1 MSYFTFLTSR
11 DREGL
16 AALPCATRWV
26 AQKGQSSVLEFRI
39 CRPFPGVSFPDA
51 PSSPHRIRRCHLPR
65 HGPGKLAAMQPA
77 QFRSA
82 FYLPLIAAWRW
93 RQPII
98 FSDADRDLFVET
110 PAEACALAKF
120 KTYAKVAPRGF

>member
-1 MSYFTFLTSR
+1 MPRSPRIEYE
-11 DREGL
+11 D
-16 AALPCATRWV
+16 ATYHV
-26 AQKGQSSVLEFRI
+26 MA
-39 CRPFPGVSFPDA
+39 
-51 PSSPHRIRRCHLPR
+51 
-65 HGPGKLAAMQPA
+65 PGKLAAMQPA